1 MIALISYSLS
11 KTTSKAAEN
20 NRLIAL
26 IRPHLVVPWPECMV
40 GHPCHNYGLI
50 TRFEVCNAL
59 RIWGYALCDSR
70 NA

>member
-1 MIALISYSLS
+1 MLSSSEGPKGPKASKPASMLSGYCLPSNNLTEGIAF
-11 KTTSKAAEN
+11 
-20 NRLIAL
+20 
-26 IRPHLVVPWPECMV
+26 MV

-70 NA
+70 SA